1 MLLAADVHYSDEGA
15 TAAAVAFTDWGSAA
29 PSKSWVLRFS
39 GQPAPYEPGKF
50 YKRELPFLLS
60 VVERARSEFD
70 LDAVVVDGHVWLALG
85 QPGLGKY
92 LFESLGRT
100 VPVVGIAKSA
110 YYGGAAAPI
119 CRGQSRRPLFVSSV
133 GIEEAEA
140 VRLVAGMHGDG
151 RLPTIVRVVD
161 RLARNG
167 EAAAETLPE
176 LGVGEKPNGG

>member
-1 MLLAADVHYSDEGA
+1 MLLAADVHYSDDGA
-15 TAAAVAFTDWGSAA
+15 MAAAVAFTDWGSAT

-39 GQPAPYEPGKF
+39 GPPAPYEPGQF
-50 YKRELPFLLS
+50 YRRELPFLLS
-60 VVERARSEFD
+60 LVEHARSEFD
-70 LDAVVVDGHVWLALG
+70 LDAVVVDGHVWLTPG
-85 QPGLGKY
+85 RPGLGKH
-92 LFESLGRT
+92 LFESLGRS

-110 YYGGAAAPI
+110 YHGGVATPI

-167 EAAAETLPE
+167 EAGAELLE
-176 LGVGEKPNGG
+176 VEVGDPNGS